1 MKEKDICPNCH
12 ISLSDQSDLIP
23 GKRLDVSG
31 CGATRRAMGLEDW
44 RWEALTREWQ
54 KKEVEEKKVDRKD
67 RVEELEHGEGVR
79 PL

>member
-12 ISLSDQSDLIP
+12 ISDQSDLIP

-31 CGATRRAMGLEDW
+31 CGATRRAMGLKDW

-67 RVEELEHGEGVR
+67 RVEEELEHGEGVR